1 MEDAPQLAVAS
12 QLDKDALGE
21 RDADEVERLC
31 DLVGGHQRVVWAAGE
46 GEARARAMGRR
57 GWRRPH
63 HCCRQ
68 TGLYC
73 CLLDC

>member
-31 DLVGGHQRVVWAAGE
+31 DLVGGHRRVVLAAGE
-46 GEARARAMGRR
+46 VEQERE
-57 GWRRPH
+57 
-63 HCCRQ
+63 
-68 TGLYC
+68 
-73 CLLDC
+73 